1 MTAAHKNRL
10 QQTTG
15 QIEEQFHGAI
25 QNVDEAITKNPMT
38 ATLATFTLGIISG
51 VVIGAAMSGGR
62 SHRSRYDQFSD
73 QIDHL
78 SESLHA
84 AVPDAVSKY
93 FAKSRR

>member
-15 QIEEQFHGAI
+15 QIEEQFHGTMQRA
-25 QNVDEAITKNPMT
+25 DELISTHPMT

-62 SHRSRYDQFSD
+62 THRSRYSQFSD
-73 QIDHL
+73 QFDHL